1 VQGDIQTF
9 AKVSTVLID
18 LKEYEDAIRYLDRI
32 IENEDN
38 LNLLKM
44 SWNDKGLCLLR
55 LKRCEEAI
63 PFFEKV
69 ITHDPNHLE
78 ALTNLV
84 YCLDS
89 VGRFEEAK
97 NVKDKL
103 EKLK

>member
-44 SWNDKGLCLLR
+44 SWDDKGLCLLR
-55 LKRCEEAI
+55 LKRCERL
-63 PFFEKV
+63 FLFLK
-69 ITHDPNHLE
+69 
-78 ALTNLV
+78 
-84 YCLDS
+84 
-89 VGRFEEAK
+89 
-97 NVKDKL
+97 KL
-103 EKLK
+103 SLMIQTTLKL